1 MNNGSTTRD
10 VVSLLTVLLAA
21 IIMSSS
27 LPTVDTTPLAG
38 SGGEIIDAGSQATEM
53 DDITMDNMEANGM
66 SDQ

>member
-1 MNNGSTTRD
+1 
-10 VVSLLTVLLAA
+10 
-21 IIMSSS
+21 MSSS